1 MDFPSVRFDFGALA
15 IQNLLE
21 SVHRAIYVK
30 INLHNSYVTGKIF
43 GFAHD
48 FRNKKVRENQNQFFC
63 ITHNFF
69 GFDMFFLLKG
79 IQLSVWETK
88 DLNIGGSGL
97 TKINF
102 ASLDSQDIFIDTM
115 KYYLSNLGSLASTLY
130 DVEKMHV
137 EKLTLQ
143 FLNQHDYF
151 LQTWPLLDVSQKR
164 KGLDIIVGEKG
175 VFPYKKILNSKP
187 GNGIFYKG

>member
-1 MDFPSVRFDFGALA
+1 M
-15 IQNLLE
+15 
-21 SVHRAIYVK
+21 
-30 INLHNSYVTGKIF
+30 TGKIF

-48 FRNKKVRENQNQFFC
+48 FRNRKVRENQNQFFC

-88 DLNIGGSGL
+88 DLNIGGSEL

-115 KYYLSNLGSLASTLY
+115 KHYLSNLGSLASTLH

-137 EKLTLQ
+137 EKLILQ

-164 KGLDIIVGEKG
+164 KGLDIIVGKKG
-175 VFPYKKILNSKP
+175 VFPYKKILNSEP
-187 GNGIFYKG
+187 ENGIFYKG